1 MQYVASPE
9 RYTTIIPHGVCDFIA
24 GPIMCSA
31 STAYT
36 SIKQSNLKPGQ
47 WALFLGGGSGV
58 GIQGVQLAVAM
69 GLRPIVVDTT
79 DERKDLSLSL
89 GAEHFVD
96 FLKVEDPV
104 REVLQ
109 LTDGGVDGVFVTGM
123 VNHTNQE
130 QCSSIVAVQAYP
142 QALSYLGD
150 TVGGIVMCIGLPPT
164 NQVGIDLAPSSLIFR
179 NQSIKGTLVSNMADV
194 DETLKFAQRGIQ
206 YSLLML

>member
-9 RYTTIIPHGVCDFIA
+9 RYTTILPDGISDFVA

-36 SIKQSNLKPGQ
+36 SIKESNLKPGQ

-79 DERKDLSLSL
+79 DERRDLSLSL

-96 FLKVEDPV
+96 FAKVGDPV
-104 REVLQ
+104 EAVLQ
-109 LTDGGVDGVFVTGM
+109 LTNGGVDGVFVTG
-123 VNHTNQE
+123 E
-130 QCSSIVAVQAYP
+130 
-142 QALSYLGD
+142 
-150 TVGGIVMCIGLPPT
+150 
-164 NQVGIDLAPSSLIFR
+164 
-179 NQSIKGTLVSNMADV
+179 
-194 DETLKFAQRGIQ
+194 
-206 YSLLML
+206 